1 MLLRKT
7 PTGDEVMLRFPPR
20 KSYVAPA
27 TDFVTSFCSE
37 HTLDAATLS
46 RIQLAAHELSENVVK
61 YAQDETC
68 SVRVRTEPGVGSGA
82 VNLSITTENAIA
94 PDALTRVDA
103 YLSALEAAANPDQ
116 FYDQQIA
123 ESAKRTSGS
132 GLGLARIRSEAAMEI
147 RHHCQDGRLSV
158 TAFLILPSEN
168 P

>member
-1 MLLRKT
+1 MLVRKT
-7 PTGDEVMLRFPPR
+7 PTGEEVMLRFPPR

-61 YAQDETC
+61 YADDETC
-68 SVRVRTEPGVGSGA
+68 SVHVRTEPGADSGA
-82 VNLSITTENAIA
+82 VGLSITTENAVA
-94 PDALTRVDA
+94 PDALMRVDA

-132 GLGLARIRSEAAMEI
+132 GLGLARIRSEASMEI
-147 RHHCQDGRLSV
+147 RHHCQNGRLSV
-158 TAFLILPSEN
+158 TAFMILPSEN